1 MRMPRK
7 AQAAEASE
15 NSQGSR
21 GAGSKKPSWADTVRA
36 FLLDGIKDFS
46 DNILNFF
53 LGFESRFHEFIG
65 RLVRRAFVYVL
76 LVIGLI
82 FVFIGLALAIAD
94 AFDVGPG
101 GGYMIVGILIFCLS
115 FVFHIFSARR

>member
-1 MRMPRK
+1 MPRK
-7 AQAAEASE
+7 TQTTEATDEKQSA
-15 NSQGSR
+15 
-21 GAGSKKPSWADTVRA
+21 GAKKPSWADAVQA
-36 FLLDGIKDFS
+36 FLLEGIRDFS

-76 LVIGLI
+76 LIIGLV

-115 FVFHIFSARR
+115 FVFHIFSAKR